1 LKTKKKKN
9 KKKNDVP
16 DLQDFEYVDLT
27 GRGLRTIPVALH
39 KKADMLV
46 TLTLSRNPM
55 LEIPLDFIQAC
66 TTLRDLRLSHM
77 AMKKVPHSVRYSVT
91 LYQLDISCNR
101 IADLGTG
108 LDRIPELRSLKAQN
122 NRMEKLP
129 WYFPRLRALK
139 YLNISNNKF
148 KQLPS
153 VVTEMTSL
161 VDLDF
166 SFNMI
171 SELPPEIGR
180 LTALERLI
188 IVGNQVS
195 DLPSECTSL
204 VSLKVLDCRRN
215 NLSHLS
221 VACMLPQ
228 LETLRADHNSAHA
241 LDLSLGLCLKTVDAS
256 HNDITQLTLLPP
268 PASHVSYVGLRSYA
282 LRSLDISHAKL
293 SSLDSLDF
301 SQLAS
306 LEFFRMDHNSIRFI
320 PESLGELS
328 QLILFSCSDNELAA
342 LPASIGRLQRLETL
356 EAHKNSLKELPP
368 SLWNCAS
375 LSHINATS
383 NLIERWPPALA
394 PAPSIVSS
402 SSSGKA
408 TPDSMMTM
416 VGERKA
422 SIASVHGSWDAN
434 RGGWGRYLPPLAHS
448 LERLSLG
455 ENQFT
460 DDSIHPLIVL
470 KELVVLNLS
479 FNELQ
484 DIPPHFFRRMTQ
496 LEELYL
502 SGNKL
507 TTVPTED
514 LNRLTK
520 LSVLFLNGNRLQT
533 LPRELSL
540 LQNLAV
546 LDVGSNILRYNIN
559 NTEFDWNW

>member
-1 LKTKKKKN
+1 
-9 KKKNDVP
+9 VP
-16 DLQDFEYVDLT
+16 DLQEFEFVDLT

-39 KKADMLV
+39 KITDMLV

-66 TTLRDLRLSHM
+66 TTLRELRLSHM
-77 AMKKVPHSVRYSVT
+77 AMKKVPHSVRHSTT
-91 LYQLDISCNR
+91 LHKLDISCNR
-101 IADLGTG
+101 IADLDDAG
-108 LDRIPELRSLKAQN
+108 LDRVPELRNLKAQN

-129 WYFPRLRALK
+129 WYFPRLRALR

-148 KQLPS
+148 KQLPA

-171 SELPPEIGR
+171 SKLPPEIGR

-188 IVGNQVS
+188 IVGNQVTHF
-195 DLPSECTSL
+195 PPECASL
-204 VSLKVLDCRRN
+204 KSLKVLDCRRN
-215 NLSHLS
+215 NLSDLS
-221 VACMLPQ
+221 VACMLER
-228 LETLRADHNSAHA
+228 LETLRADHNSTHA
-241 LDLSLGLCLKTVDAS
+241 LDLSLGSHLTTLDAS
-256 HNDITQLTLLPP
+256 HNDITLLRLLPP
-268 PASHVSYVGLRSYA
+268 PVSHMSRSGFHPYE

-293 SSLDSLDF
+293 SSLDNLDF

-306 LEFFRMDHNSIRFI
+306 LQTLRMDHNSIRFV

-328 QLILFSCSDNELAA
+328 QLNLLSCSDNELAA
-342 LPASIGRLQRLETL
+342 LPASIGRLQCLETL
-356 EAHKNSLKELPP
+356 DVHKNSLKELPA

-383 NLIERWPPALA
+383 NLIERWPAVLPLA
-394 PAPSIVSS
+394 GIVSS
-402 SSSGKA
+402 PSGKA
-408 TPDSMMTM
+408 TPDSMF
-416 VGERKA
+416 GERKA

-448 LERLSLG
+448 LERLYLG
-455 ENQFT
+455 ENQFA

-470 KELVVLNLS
+470 KELSVLNLS

-540 LQNLAV
+540 LRNLAV